1 MRIAVIG
8 LGSIARK
15 AYLPILAARPDVELV
30 FCTRNRAALER
41 LSSQFRVAECVS
53 DVGELFSRQ
62 KKVNAAFV
70 HTATESHV
78 EIVSRLLENGIHT
91 YVDKPLAYTYE
102 ESRGLVELAERTGRI
117 LMVGFNRRFAP
128 MYSSLPSTE
137 CPQLIILQ
145 KNRLLQPDP
154 ARRFVFDDFIHV
166 VDTLRYLAPGEPR
179 NVRVS
184 SLQKGG
190 LLHQV
195 VLQWDSVGGAVV
207 GIMNRDNGVTE
218 ETLEV
223 MRPGNK
229 WVVRDLSE
237 TVHYSGGEER
247 RHRFNDWDSILLRR
261 GFEQIV
267 DHFLACAVG
276 AAPSIAGRDA
286 LQTHALCE
294 QVVAAIVCGVLL

>member
-15 AYLPILAARPDVELV
+15 AYLPILATRPDVKLV
-30 FCTRNRAALER
+30 FCTRSRATLDAL
-41 LSSQFRVAECVS
+41 SNQFRVAECVG
-53 DVGELFSRQ
+53 DVGELFSKQ
-62 KKVNAAFV
+62 EKVNAAFV

-78 EIVSRLLENGIHT
+78 EIVSRLLENGVHT

-102 ESRGLVELAERTGRI
+102 ESRGLVERAESTGRI

-128 MYSSLPSTE
+128 MYSSLRSKQNPR
-137 CPQLIILQ
+137 LIILQ
-145 KNRLLQPDP
+145 KNRLLQPDH

-166 VDTLRYLAPGEPR
+166 VDTLRYLAPAEPR
-179 NVRVS
+179 NVRIS
-184 SLQKGG
+184 SLQKEG

-195 VLQWDSVGGAVV
+195 VLQWDGADGSVV

-223 MRPGNK
+223 MSPGNK

-237 TVHYSGGEER
+237 TVHYSGGEAR
-247 RHRFNDWDSILLRR
+247 RRGFNDWDSILLRR

-267 DHFLACAVG
+267 DHFLACAG
-276 AAPSIAGRDA
+276 GTAPSISARDA

-294 QVVAAIVCGVLL
+294 QVVAAIAG